1 MASIPSG
8 LIKGFKPRASA
19 TAAANLNATASS
31 RTTSGS
37 SNKSVDAV
45 FKMGGLEN
53 LDDNGIEIVEKRYA
67 RYRDSDCSE
76 AKAGAKGRRG
86 LGHQV

>member
-1 MASIPSG
+1 
-8 LIKGFKPRASA
+8 
-19 TAAANLNATASS
+19 
-31 RTTSGS
+31 
-37 SNKSVDAV
+37 
-45 FKMGGLEN
+45 MGGLEN

-76 AKAGAKGRRG
+76 AEAGAKGRRG